1 MGTHENDQINRDMMM
16 LHTLCTP
23 MCNVSDLTCY
33 TICEQSHLSHLI
45 LAERKIFGLCLPS
58 GDVLLTL
65 LICVFG
71 NASRFPGMEDIH
83 NRVKLRSRDC
93 DGLCVPVLIV

>member
-1 MGTHENDQINRDMMM
+1 MDTHENDQINRDMMM

-45 LAERKIFGLCLPS
+45 LGERKIFGLCLPS
-58 GDVLLTL
+58 GDVFTNFINMR
-65 LICVFG
+65 ICTSF
-71 NASRFPGMEDIH
+71 
-83 NRVKLRSRDC
+83 RVPRHGGYTQQS
-93 DGLCVPVLIV
+93 